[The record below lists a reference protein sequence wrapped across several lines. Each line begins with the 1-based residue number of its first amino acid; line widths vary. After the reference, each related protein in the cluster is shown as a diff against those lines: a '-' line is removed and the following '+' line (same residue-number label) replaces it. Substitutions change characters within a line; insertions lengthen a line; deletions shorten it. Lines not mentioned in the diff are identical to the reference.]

1 MQNQLNG
8 LNRPY
13 FTGKISTQTQ
23 SFDTSSPG
31 GSGVRLSYP
40 LSIEGSRKQ
49 IVAYKIHTSVV
60 NKWSSTLSGQLN
72 IILPLGNY
80 LVSALLDTSA
90 EKIPL
95 YYFTEISSEGNF
107 SIKANSFSLGSYKS
121 TSFDDI
127 FYVCLL

>member
-13 FTGKISTQTQ
+13 FTGKISTQTK
-23 SFDTSSPG
+23 SFAPSTAS
-31 GSGVRLSYP
+31 SGVKLSYP
-40 LSIEGSRKQ
+40 LSIEGSSKQ

-60 NKWSSTLSGQLN
+60 NQWSDTLSGQLD
-72 IILPLGNY
+72 IILPSGNY

-95 YYFTEISSEGNF
+95 NYFTKISSGGNF
-107 SIKANSFSLGSYKS
+107 SIKANSFFLESYNS
-121 TSFDDI
+121 ASFDDI
-127 FYVCLL
+127 FYVCRL